1 MDSSVVPM
9 LYFNNQEKQKTSYE
23 KNSMVLKSFL
33 KEVQVTK

>member
-9 LYFNNQEKQKTSYE
+9 LYFNNQEKRKTSYG
-23 KNSMVLKSFL
+23 KNTMVLKLFL